1 MGFASAGQWGI
12 KPHVVV
18 VSYPAQGHINPMLQF
33 SKRLAAKGL
42 LVTFVTTQNSLECM
56 FEAQDDWESSKS
68 NLAIRFESISDG
80 LPRDFDRA
88 QNVDM
93 FLEQLR
99 KMGGF
104 TLGRLLERLNSQG
117 TTASCIIYDS
127 FLPWVLHVANSF
139 NIPCAFFWTQ
149 SSAVYSVYYHFIKGL
164 TTFWKAEK
172 TTDRIAIPGLPDMS
186 VEDVPSFVQPSNPY
200 GSMFQVVVEQFK
212 TVSEATW
219 ILGNSFQELE
229 SEEINSMK
237 SVGSSIRAV
246 GPLLPSAFTDG
257 RNPED
262 NDFGSNLWKAAECID
277 WLNTKAASSVVYVS
291 FGSVA
296 VISREQIHEIAHG
309 LQHSGHAFLWVIR
322 PAPKVDSSEEI
333 LPESFL
339 EETGKQGLV
348 VPWSPQLQVLSHPSV
363 GCFMTHCG
371 WNSTLESLSLGVPVL
386 GVPQWS
392 DQTTNSKYIADVWKT
407 GLRLNK
413 RADGVVDREE
423 VKRSISKL
431 MEGED
436 GFELRKNA
444 FKWKVLTRHAMAD
457 GGSSHRNIQEF
468 VDDIVA
474 RASSKST

>member
-1 MGFASAGQWGI
+1 MEFARAGQCGF

-33 SKRLAAKGL
+33 SKRLAHKGL
-42 LVTFVTTQNSLECM
+42 LVTFVTTQSSLERM
-56 FEAQDDWESSKS
+56 LELEAQDEGESSKPD
-68 NLAIRFESISDG
+68 LAIRFESISDG
-80 LPRDFDRA
+80 FPGDFDRA

-104 TLGRLLERLNSQG
+104 ALGRLIERLNSQG

-127 FLPWVLHVANSF
+127 FLPWVLNVANSF
-139 NIPCAFFWTQ
+139 SIPSAFFWTQ
-149 SSAVYSVYYHFIKGL
+149 SCAVYSVYYYFIKGL
-164 TTFWKAEK
+164 TNFWKAEK

-186 VEDVPSFVQPSNPY
+186 VEDVPSFVHASNPY
-200 GSMFQVVVEQFK
+200 GSLFQAVVEQFT

-237 SVGSSIRAV
+237 SIGSSIRAV
-246 GPLLPSAFTDG
+246 GPLLPSG
-257 RNPED
+257 
-262 NDFGSNLWKAAECID
+262 NDIGLNLWKAAECVD
-277 WLNTKAASSVVYVS
+277 WLNAKTASSVVYVS
-291 FGSVA
+291 FGSLA
-296 VISREQIHEIAHG
+296 VLSREQIHEIAHG
-309 LQHSGHAFLWVIR
+309 LQDGGHDFLWVIR
-322 PAPKVDSSEEI
+322 PTPKVDITEEI
-333 LPESFL
+333 LPERFL

-371 WNSTLESLSLGVPVL
+371 WNSTLESLSLGVPML
-386 GVPQWS
+386 SVPQWS

-423 VKRSISKL
+423 VKRSINKV

-444 FKWKVLTRHAMAD
+444 LKWKVLTRQATVD
-457 GGSSHRNIQEF
+457 GGSSNRNIQQF